1 MSFGDDQPEPQYDG
15 APDNREAPSSQLDD
29 SFTDD
34 SSSVLGIGHHAT
46 RVDGFEWNERQ
57 NRKERARLEA
67 AGIPFGAPPPEKGPS
82 NRGAYLDVSK
92 AIDEV
97 RKEFP
102 ALPEVEIVQLGRQ
115 RAEEAAR
122 LGETDASKGRDA
134 DYLGDSVTNLMKH
147 DVEISGGSRSGR
159 KHEDPPN
166 ADAMADRR
174 QRNYDEILSDETGP
188 LSEEERAR
196 RMHARNVRS
205 IEGRRGSG
213 RPLKGSEPRM
223 KISGRIEPGVVVEM
237 HEMTGM
243 GVIE

>member
-147 DVEISGGSRSGR
+147 D
-159 KHEDPPN
+159 
-166 ADAMADRR
+166 
-174 QRNYDEILSDETGP
+174 DEILSDETGP